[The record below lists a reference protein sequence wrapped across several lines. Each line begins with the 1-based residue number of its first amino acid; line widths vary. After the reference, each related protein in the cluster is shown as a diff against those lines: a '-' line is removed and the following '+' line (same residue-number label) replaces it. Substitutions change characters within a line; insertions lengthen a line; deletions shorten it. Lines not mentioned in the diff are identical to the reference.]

1 MLRLEH
7 LLTTGLPQRAGQ
19 AKARL
24 MARLRQMG
32 LRNDG
37 SLAPTIKRWDAWVRT
52 RAVPLLRRAWA
63 KGKPRFPTASLVI
76 TVLILL
82 GCAGI
87 GVIHLQ
93 RQGERE
99 SLASEL
105 STARS
110 YLSKYGTED
119 TRNERMANAQA
130 ALAEA
135 QDYFPDMLTSA
146 TVLERILKLAQ
157 ECHVQVNEMQASP
170 GKVQKAAMAGY
181 VVLSVNVQAKGDLSD
196 LQAFLDGLESG
207 RVKAVS
213 VDRVTIGNL
222 DDIPLASIS
231 ISAYGRQ

>member
-7 LLTTGLPQRAGQ
+7 LLPRGLPQRAGQ

-24 MARLRQMG
+24 MAQLRQIG
-32 LRNDG
+32 LQNDS

-52 RAVPLLRRAWA
+52 RAIPLLRKAWV
-63 KGKPRFPTASLVI
+63 KGKPKFPTASLVI

-110 YLSKYGTED
+110 YLSKYGTEE
-119 TRNERMANAQA
+119 TREERMADAQA

-135 QDYFPDMLTSA
+135 QGYFPGTLTSA
-146 TVLERILKLAQ
+146 AVLERILKLAQ
-157 ECHVQVNEMQASP
+157 ECHVQVNEMEASP

-181 VVLSVNVQAKGDLSD
+181 IALSVNVQAKGDLSD

-207 RVKAVS
+207 GVKAVS

-222 DDIPLASIS
+222 DGTPLASIS